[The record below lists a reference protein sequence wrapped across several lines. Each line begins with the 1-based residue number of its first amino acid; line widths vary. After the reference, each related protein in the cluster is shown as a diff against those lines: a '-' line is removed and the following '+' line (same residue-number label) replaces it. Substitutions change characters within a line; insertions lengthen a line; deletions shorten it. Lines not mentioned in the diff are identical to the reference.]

1 MYILTRNIFSLFLY
15 FFFLGKSAMNADK
28 TEEPASVA
36 VDVAGIK
43 DKKEEN

>member
-1 MYILTRNIFSLFLY
+1 MYILTRNIFSLF
-15 FFFLGKSAMNADK
+15 FFFLGKSAMNAEK

>member
-1 MYILTRNIFSLFLY
+1 MYILSEIFFLY
-15 FFFLGKSAMNADK
+15 FFFFLGKSAMNAEK

>member
-1 MYILTRNIFSLFLY
+1 MYILTRNIFSLF
-15 FFFLGKSAMNADK
+15 FLGKSAMNAEK

>member
-1 MYILTRNIFSLFLY
+1 MYIHQKYFFSI
-15 FFFLGKSAMNADK
+15 FFFLGKSAMNAEK